1 MPTTP
6 KPGWPTA
13 HDIQEAMSDLTR
25 LYDMREEYARAKKEI
40 DCLESSMSRLHK
52 KVWSVLNALS
62 EDKALEEHKEG
73 GEA

>member
-6 KPGWPTA
+6 KPGLPTA
-13 HDIQEAMSDLTR
+13 QDIQEAMSDLTR

-40 DCLESSMSRLHK
+40 ECLESSMSRLHM
-52 KVWSVLNALS
+52 KVWSVLNKLA

-73 GEA
+73 GAS